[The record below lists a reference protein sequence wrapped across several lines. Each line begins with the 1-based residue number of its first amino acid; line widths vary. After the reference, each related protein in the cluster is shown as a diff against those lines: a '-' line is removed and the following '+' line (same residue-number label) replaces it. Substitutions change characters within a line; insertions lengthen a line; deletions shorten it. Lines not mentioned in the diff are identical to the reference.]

1 VQIAIVNQPFDTV
14 LASEEQRGSVA
25 IVNWELGRELCKR
38 HEVIQWAAAAGGQP
52 EHESWGRQRIRR
64 IPFAL
69 RRLHKIVDLIQGRLS
84 RGDPYMSHDLFY
96 RDYGVRV
103 AQAMASERPDV
114 VFVSTISQYGP
125 ILRQALPHTRLVLHV
140 HGDELEYFDAAK
152 TLSRLQA
159 FDAVVT
165 VSEFV
170 SQALRK
176 RFPHYRGSITTIRNG
191 VDIQRFKPIETTAP
205 APRKQL
211 LFVSRVSPDK
221 GVHVL
226 VRAFERLVHARDDVE
241 LHIVG
246 KPGLLGLGF
255 MRLHFD
261 DPIVAELEDYYGRG
275 ILNALRKEILG
286 QRNSYIDS
294 ICRDLTPQ
302 VSKRLIWRG
311 TVSLEELVASYSRAS
326 VFVLPSLWK
335 ETFGIPIVEAMA
347 CGVPVIASRC
357 GGIPEIVVEDVT
369 GHLVERGDVDAL
381 TRTMRD
387 MLADTE
393 CAKDMGRAGRDRVA
407 REFTWA
413 HASARLE
420 DVLLQLTASR
430 QHAHS

>member
-1 VQIAIVNQPFDTV
+1 VRIAIVNQPFDTV
-14 LASEEQRGSVA
+14 LANEEQRGSVA
-25 IVNWELGRELCKR
+25 IVNWELGRELCKH
-38 HEVIQWAAAAGGQP
+38 HEVVQWAAAAGGQVAR
-52 EHESWGRQRIRR
+52 ESFAGQGIRR

-69 RRLHKIVDLIQGRLS
+69 RRMHKIVDLIQGRLG

-96 RDYGVRV
+96 REYGMRV
-103 AQAMASERPDV
+103 AQTMADERPDV
-114 VFVSTISQYGP
+114 VYISTISQYGA
-125 ILRQALPHTRLVLHV
+125 IFRQALPHTRIVLHV

-170 SQALRK
+170 SHALRK
-176 RFPHYRGSITTIRNG
+176 RFPQYRGSINTIRNG
-191 VDIQRFKPIETTAP
+191 VDIQRFTPVEIAAQTA
-205 APRKQL
+205 RKQL

-226 VRAFERLVHARDDVE
+226 VRAFEQLVRERDDVD

-275 ILNALRKEILG
+275 LVNALRKEVLG
-286 QRNSYIDS
+286 QRNSYINS
-294 ICRDLTPQ
+294 ICRTLTPQ
-302 VSKRLIWRG
+302 ARDRLVWRG
-311 TVSLEELVASYSRAS
+311 TIPLEELVAAYSRAS
-326 VFVLPSLWK
+326 LFVLPSLWK

-347 CGVPVIASRC
+347 CGVSVIASRC
-357 GGIPEIVVEDVT
+357 GGIPEIVLDGIT

-381 TRTMRD
+381 ARIMGA
-387 MLADTE
+387 MLAAPDRARE
-393 CAKDMGRAGRDRVA
+393 MGHAGRQRVA
-407 REFTWA
+407 AEFTWA

-420 DVLLQLTASR
+420 EVLLGISTPQQQAQS
-430 QHAHS
+430 